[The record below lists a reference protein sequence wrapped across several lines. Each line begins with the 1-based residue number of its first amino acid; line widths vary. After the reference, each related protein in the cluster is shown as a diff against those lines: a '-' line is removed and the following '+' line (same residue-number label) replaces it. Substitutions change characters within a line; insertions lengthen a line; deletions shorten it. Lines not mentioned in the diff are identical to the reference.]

1 MYNIGIDIGSTA
13 SKVVVM
19 NEDKSEIVEKKVMP
33 SGWNMRETSDWIYSW
48 LDEGGYVDD
57 STIVATGYGRIS
69 VPYSNQSVTEITC
82 HAKGAEFLFGD
93 TLNIIDI
100 GGQDTKFILMKN
112 GMVSD
117 FLMNDKCAAGTG
129 RFVEVM
135 ADRLSVTLKEMFDQ
149 SVEGD
154 QDLKLNSMC
163 TVFSESEVISL
174 MGEGKPKMD
183 ISAAVINS
191 IANKV
196 AGLVKRKRATGDY
209 FLTGGFCNN
218 QILMDKLGERLDATV
233 YSHEDGRYA
242 GAIGAACAAK

>member
-1 MYNIGIDIGSTA
+1 MHLIGIDIGSTA

-19 NEDKSEIVEKKVMP
+19 DHTAKDIIEKKVMP
-33 SGWNMRETSDWIYSW
+33 SGWNMRETSENIKTW
-48 LDEGGYVDD
+48 LDQGGYLTD
-57 STIVATGYGRIS
+57 STVVATGYGRIS
-69 VPYSNQSVTEITC
+69 VPYADKSVTEITC
-82 HAKGAEFLFGD
+82 HAKGAEYLFGH

-112 GMVSD
+112 GIVSD

-135 ADRLSVTLKEMFDQ
+135 ADRLGMTLAELFNY

-154 QDLKLNSMC
+154 QELALNSMC

-174 MGEGKPKMD
+174 MGKGTPKID
-183 ISAAVINS
+183 IAAAVVNS

-196 AGLVKRKRATGDY
+196 AGLVKRKQAFGDY

-218 QILMDKLGERLDATV
+218 QVLMDKLGERLNATV
-233 YSHEDGRYA
+233 YSHEDGRFA
-242 GAIGAACAAK
+242 GAIGAARAGQ